1 MRTLLAA
8 LLLTLSVWSAA
19 ARDTHV
25 YLNNPSPELAPGESL
40 TIRFSSPMYSA
51 DEGSK
56 RPPAPVSLTPSIPHS
71 FQWSSPVSGSIRFNA
86 RPATGAT
93 YTLSVAPGLSD
104 KDGAPVQLDPTR
116 LTAIHTPKAQLRR
129 HSVHPQ
135 STYEIGPNSQQKRH
149 TNATPTI
156 LLSFNCEISPEH
168 IIARANFIS
177 NKGESIP
184 AKPSQAPFDYIRLTA
199 SQERPWN
206 DVWPPTEDIS
216 AQEQNLAKLIEED
229 RTSELAEAAA
239 KLQQAKGKIQ
249 VPRCNLFMAPA
260 SPLIPDRSWTLH
272 LPSTLSDTH
281 ENHRLEKPAQIELGY
296 VPELKVLDISFQ
308 RRPFAEVQ
316 TALTIHFSVAANLP
330 QRDLKKSKAR
340 DEALAANQITQSE
353 YQSAIDAE
361 RITLSVN
368 DHPVAIPDTGPNG
381 RQLAIN
387 FPKSVKAGDRVRISL
402 PALKSTDGQTLPPR
416 IIERVIPELMPRLI
430 LSGELVRQS
439 PKQQKDI
446 EILCAKIPRFKLT
459 LHRIPVSNAWPA
471 FELWNKIYPSTNVN
485 NVWDENRMSQDAPR
499 IALSRHKGG
508 PVKTRVE
515 PDQLGAQLVHEEIIT
530 PSYEGKET
538 IVHRIPWAKLI
549 GENATGMYLV
559 TAEEFDPNRVVQTSL
574 RSGVQQLVQRSD
586 LSIQFL
592 RSGPQWTNPYAS
604 LCIANSASSGNPLAD
619 VTCTLFNAERK
630 RINSFTTGADG
641 TALLDGKNVT
651 FVHASQGSDT
661 LIFQTRSSFDSGFED
676 DAPANESAEATKTS
690 QRPAQTL
697 LFTDRHVY
705 RPGETAH
712 AKLIARDVAP
722 GKLTFPTPEKQNW
735 ILSGPRGQTVAHGE
749 FQLSDRG
756 SFHVDIPLPHTVGV
770 YLLSL
775 GKLGDHVLAQTA
787 LTVAE
792 FEPDAFEI
800 TLRSPKIVT
809 LPEPALIHTE
819 ARYLSGLPLAGANA
833 SLELTLQKY
842 PFEPQSAPDHHF
854 SDRWHDFRLTEKFSN
869 PPTSLQETASLS
881 DDGRAPISIQIPPP
895 NSPGRQQA
903 TVSVEITDAE
913 NQTLSAEDRF
923 VVDSSNFYLGFR
935 CPNTWSHQAGKSFP
949 ISVIAVDVNE
959 DSIVPP
965 NPVSLTLQ
973 QILWKSTI
981 TKTPQG
987 ERVEHSY
994 DLGPV
999 HSLPVTVAKHSLQKG
1014 LLTVPKSDQSV
1025 DLSHLTPG
1033 EYLAKLSTE
1042 DAHQREV
1049 SARFSFSI
1057 HKLNETR
1064 TKPLEPEDEEDEGSF
1079 EVGDFRVKL
1088 IPDKPAYQSG
1098 DIAALTLSSPVHG
1111 TATIC
1116 VGASPIL
1123 KTISKTV
1130 RPGLNGIEIPIIES
1144 FAPGQS
1150 ITATIVEL
1158 LPPGAPPE
1166 HPPRSSSVS
1175 SQLIVRPLD
1184 ERLSVAITNLPTDA
1198 RPNTV
1203 LSPQILV
1210 EDSAGRP
1217 VENAEVTLYAVDEGV
1232 LRLTNYTTPNPSAA
1246 LYPNHFSGLS
1256 LQSSRASIRTWDI
1269 WDVSQRFANKGYLVG
1284 GGGNDA
1290 SDLRNN
1296 FESTPLWIPAGKTNG
1311 KGLFTATLKVPD
1323 NITSYR
1329 LMAVVHHSGHRFGK
1343 ADKSLRVNKP
1353 LQINPGIPAFVN
1365 KGDSID
1371 IRCSVQNTTSRPIPV
1386 ELRFDPPNNATVEGE
1401 RTASA
1406 TLPPMSTTPFSFR
1419 TAFRETG
1426 NVELLWRVQS
1436 ADGKEKDG
1444 LRLPLN
1450 VRSPLP
1456 ARHQVIVQR
1465 ITDQPLDALKSIDAE
1480 LLEGEGQ
1487 ATVTLFRDPSGQLE
1501 GTIDAL
1507 LQYPYGCAEQTMS
1520 RLFPWI
1526 LASNFPI
1533 SSLKIDARRQAIEA
1547 GINRISSMITPSGSI
1562 SYWPRNEMDQP
1573 PMRLDRWVTAYVGLG
1588 LAIMRQD
1595 PDPIIANAAGNH
1607 LSDSV
1612 FESLKHFVSLPDD
1625 TKTNLSA
1632 RCLAVCALALAGTP
1646 DNAANERLLARLEDL
1661 NEMDRAILAV
1671 AMHSAN
1677 TATPE
1682 TLETL
1687 LSPRPDIQPPT
1698 SFHSVVCRRAMRL
1711 FALSRCNIF
1720 ADEQAPLFS
1729 EIIARSASLG
1739 SSTTQENVWALIAA
1753 NSYLSTLNRNSTST
1767 SLTWNASS
1775 AKSVETLSEQRPSI
1789 EHTLKWHG
1797 TKSRLKPT
1805 SIQRKGGGDLFASIK
1820 VTSFPLIPQPPQN
1833 NGFNLERSIQ
1843 SIDGQPLEVG
1853 DIAAVSVTV
1862 TVLRNSAFVALECPL
1877 PSLLEPLQGFETRG
1891 NKDRMPTAQG
1901 ASHVETHSD
1910 RILFFWN
1917 EMPPG
1922 KYLATA
1928 FARVKVSGDAA
1939 VPSARIEEMYQRK
1952 NFSETSASRLIIP

>member
-8 LLLTLSVWSAA
+8 LLLTLSAWSAA

-25 YLNNPSPELAPGESL
+25 SLNNPSPELAPGESL
-40 TIRFSSPMYSA
+40 SIRFSSPMYA
-51 DEGSK
+51 AGEESK
-56 RPPAPVSLTPSIPHS
+56 RPPTPVRLTPSIPHS

-93 YTLSVAPGLSD
+93 YTLSVSPGLSD
-104 KDGAPVQLDPTR
+104 KDGAPVQLDPNR
-116 LTAIHTPKAQLRR
+116 LTSIHTPKAQLRR

-135 STYEIGPNSQQKRH
+135 STYETGPNLQPKKN
-149 TNATPTI
+149 TTATPTI
-156 LLSFNCEISPEH
+156 LLVFNCEISPEH
-168 IIARANFIS
+168 IIARANFLS
-177 NKGESIP
+177 NKGESIL

-206 DVWPPTEDIS
+206 DVWPPSEEIL
-216 AQEQNLAKLIEED
+216 AQEQNLAKLVEEN
-229 RTSELAEAAA
+229 RTSELATAAA
-239 KLQQAKGKIQ
+239 KLKIAREKLGPT
-249 VPRCNLFMAPA
+249 VCHLFLTPA

-272 LPSTLSDTH
+272 LPSTLSDTL
-281 ENHRLEKPAQIELGY
+281 EIHRLEKPTQIELGY
-296 VPELKVLDISFQ
+296 VPELKILDTSFQ

-316 TALTIHFSVAANLP
+316 TALTIHLSVAANLP
-330 QRDLKKSKAR
+330 QRDPEKSKSR
-340 DEALAANQITQSE
+340 DEALAANQITHSE
-353 YQSAIDAE
+353 YQSAVAAE
-361 RITLSVN
+361 RVTLSIN
-368 DHPVAIPDTGPNG
+368 NHPVTIPDTGPNG
-381 RQLAIN
+381 RELTIR
-387 FPKSVKAGDRVRISL
+387 FPSSVKAGDRVRISL
-402 PALKSTDGQTLPPR
+402 PTLKSTDGQTLPPR

-439 PKQQKDI
+439 PKQQNDI

-471 FELWNKIYPSTNVN
+471 FELWNKIYPSTEAN
-485 NVWDENRMSQDAPR
+485 NVWDEKRMSKDSTS
-499 IALSRHKGG
+499 IALSRRKGG

-515 PDQLGAQLVHEEIIT
+515 PNQLGAQLVHEEIIT

-538 IVHRIPWAKLI
+538 VVHPIPWAKLI

-559 TAEEFDPNRVVQTSL
+559 TAEEFDPNRAVQASL

-592 RSGPQWTNPYAS
+592 RSGPHWTNPYAS
-604 LCIANSASSGNPLAD
+604 LCIANSARSGNPLSN

-651 FVHASQGSDT
+651 FVHASQGNDT

-676 DAPANESAEATKTS
+676 DAPTNESAEATKTS

-735 ILSGPRGQTVAHGE
+735 TLSGPRGQTVAQGDFE
-749 FQLSDRG
+749 LSDRG
-756 SFHVDIPLPHTVGV
+756 SFHVDIPLPHTVGI
-770 YLLSL
+770 YFLSL
-775 GKLGDHVLAQTA
+775 GKLGDHVLAQTP

-800 TLRSPKIVT
+800 TLRSPKILT
-809 LPEPALIHTE
+809 LPETALIHTE
-819 ARYLSGLPLAGANA
+819 ARYLSGLPLAGAHA
-833 SLELTLQKY
+833 SLELTLQRY
-842 PFEPQSAPDHHF
+842 PFEPQSSPDYHF

-869 PPTSLQETASLS
+869 PPTRLQETVALS
-881 DDGRAPISIQIPPP
+881 DDGRAPISIQIPTP

-913 NQTLSAEDRF
+913 NQTLSAQDQF
-923 VVDSSNFYLGFR
+923 DVDSSDFYLGFR

-949 ISVIAVDVNE
+949 ISVIAVDANE

-981 TKTPQG
+981 TRTPQG

-1025 DLSHLTPG
+1025 DLTHLAPG

-1042 DAHQREV
+1042 DAHQRAV

-1064 TKPLEPEDEEDEGSF
+1064 TNPLEPEDEEGSF
-1079 EVGDFRVKL
+1079 EGGDFRVKL

-1116 VGASPIL
+1116 VGASPIV

-1150 ITATIVEL
+1150 VTATIVEL

-1175 SQLIVRPLD
+1175 TQLIVRPPD
-1184 ERLSVAITNLPTDA
+1184 ERLSVTINNLPNDS

-1210 EDSAGRP
+1210 EDSVGHP

-1232 LRLTNYTTPNPSAA
+1232 LRLTNYTTPNAA
-1246 LYPNHFSGLS
+1246 ATLYPSHFSGLS
-1256 LQSSRASIRTWDI
+1256 LLSSRASIRTWDT

-1284 GGGNDA
+1284 GGGSDA
-1290 SDLRNN
+1290 SNLRNN
-1296 FESTPLWIPAGKTNG
+1296 FESTPLWIPAGQTNG
-1311 KGLFTATLKVPD
+1311 NGLFTATLKVPD

-1353 LQINPGIPAFVN
+1353 LQINPGIPPFVN

-1371 IRCSVQNTTSRPIPV
+1371 IRCSIQNTTSHPIPV
-1386 ELRFDPPNNATVEGE
+1386 EVRFDPPNNASVDGE
-1401 RTASA
+1401 RVVSA
-1406 TLPPMSTTPFSFR
+1406 TLPPTSTTPFSFR

-1426 NVELLWRVQS
+1426 NVELLWKVQS
-1436 ADGKEKDG
+1436 ADGKENDG

-1456 ARHQVIVQR
+1456 ARHQIIVQR
-1465 ITDQPLDALKSIDAE
+1465 ITDQPLDALKSIDPE

-1533 SSLKIDARRQAIEA
+1533 SSLKIAARRQAIEA
-1547 GINRISSMITPSGSI
+1547 GINRISSMITSSGSI
-1562 SYWPRNEMDQP
+1562 SYWPRNGIDQP
-1573 PMRLDRWVTAYVGLG
+1573 PMHLDRWVTAYVGLG

-1595 PDPIIANAAGNH
+1595 PDPITAKAAGDH

-1612 FESLKHFVSLPDD
+1612 FESLKHFISLPDD

-1632 RCLAVCALALAGTP
+1632 RCLAACALALAGTP
-1646 DNAANERLLARLEDL
+1646 DNAANERLLGRLEDL

-1671 AMHSAN
+1671 AMHSAK

-1687 LSPRPDIQPPT
+1687 LSPRPDNQT
-1698 SFHSVVCRRAMRL
+1698 ATGLHSVACRRAMRL

-1767 SLTWNASS
+1767 SLTWNSSS

-1805 SIQRKGGGDLFASIK
+1805 SIQRRGGGDLFASIN
-1820 VTSFPLIPQPPQN
+1820 VISYPLTPQPPQN

-1843 SIDGQPLEVG
+1843 SADGQPLKVG
-1853 DIAAVSVTV
+1853 DIAKVSVSITV
-1862 TVLRNSAFVALECPL
+1862 HRNSSFVALDCPL

-1891 NKDRMPTAQG
+1891 KKDRMPTAES
-1901 ASHVETHSD
+1901 ASHMEIHSD

-1922 KYLATA
+1922 KYIATA

-1939 VPSARIEEMYQRK
+1939 IPPTRIEEMYQRK
-1952 NFSETSASRLIIP
+1952 NFSETSVSRLIIP